1 MQSHERN
8 LDLNRARYQDQ
19 TNLVYFG
26 SMIMILFYIV
36 YMIFFGTPLVLLT
49 NTLVLITSFLAWRLS
64 LKERYHVGSALFIS
78 LVSVNTV
85 VHTLTFGL
93 LTGFGYFHINIAGLI
108 VYTNW
113 KPGFKALGLFFQ
125 VFLLAATSAYM
136 QGLEPIVTLSTFH
149 IVLLHSVSAFV
160 NIGGVV
166 NSARFFLNTSVRA
179 TTALANMAYT
189 DYLTGLPNRTALE
202 DLLNQ
207 QIFRT
212 HHLNTPGFGL
222 MMIDVDNFK
231 ALNDTFGHR
240 FGDAIL
246 IHIAQI
252 IRKHSNAQNCL
263 ARYGGEEFVFFQP
276 FDSKALC
283 YDKAEAIRKEIEA
296 SSSAFAA
303 QGIHLTVS
311 IGGVYRTFNDAL
323 TNDQLLDRAD
333 ALMYQAKSQGRN
345 QVMIVEI

>member
-1 MQSHERN
+1 MHDPEKN

-26 SMIMILFYIV
+26 SMIMMSFYIV
-36 YMIFFGTPLVLLT
+36 YMIFMGTPLVVLT
-49 NTLVLITSFLAWRLS
+49 NTLVLLMSVVAWRLS
-64 LKERYHVGSALFIS
+64 IQERYVIGSTLFIA

-85 VHTLTFGL
+85 IHTLTFGL

-108 VYTNW
+108 IYTNW
-113 KPGFKALGLFFQ
+113 KSGFKVLGLFFQ
-125 VFLLAATSAYM
+125 VFLFVGTSAYM
-136 QGLEPIVTLSTFH
+136 LNLQPIVTLSPFH
-149 IVLLHSVSAFV
+149 IILLHTVSALV
-160 NIGGVV
+160 NTGGVV

-222 MMIDVDNFK
+222 LMIDVDHFK
-231 ALNDTFGHR
+231 VINDTYGHR

-276 FDSKALC
+276 FDSIELC
-283 YDKAEAIRKEIEA
+283 QEKAEAIRQDVEA
-296 SSSAFAA
+296 SSSIFEA

-311 IGGVYRTFNDAL
+311 IGGVYRSFNDTL
-323 TNDQLLDRAD
+323 TNDQLLDQAD
-333 ALMYQAKSQGRN
+333 ELMYTAKKHGRN
-345 QVMIVEI
+345 QIMIQEI